1 MSIEFRRR
9 GKNWFTAMGV
19 LFIIMGLI
27 VIARNLIIWGPE
39 FVLDF
44 LLNSEARNLI
54 IWGPDFV
61 LDFLLNSEITNE
73 KISFGMF
80 AFGGFM
86 IILGFRKYD

>member
-1 MSIEFRRR
+1 MSHELRRR

-44 LLNSEARNLI
+44 LLNSE
-54 IWGPDFV
+54 
-61 LDFLLNSEITNE
+61 ITNE

>member
-1 MSIEFRRR
+1 MSHEFRRR
-9 GKNWFTAMGV
+9 GKNWFTAMVV

-39 FVLDF
+39 
-44 LLNSEARNLI
+44 
-54 IWGPDFV
+54 FV

>member
-1 MSIEFRRR
+1 MSDEFRRS

-44 LLNSEARNLI
+44 LLNSE
-54 IWGPDFV
+54 
-61 LDFLLNSEITNE
+61 ITNE

-86 IILGFRKYD
+86 IILGFRKHD